1 MAQNRHR
8 HITDSMSLLLTK
20 KMRRYRAYYPQS
32 HRAFFYLIEACESL
46 LKIVLVCAFIAG
58 CFLLL
63 KDRMPLINAATGK
76 TDNTQTA
83 RGTPGQF
90 QPALSRKPKEST
102 RNGTETRYAGILNSE
117 ASVEW
122 LIQLKPSEF
131 IIQFATTPDKPAIIA
146 FATENLSTSGAAVY
160 PFKRT
165 PSGRY
170 VYGVSTI
177 EVYKSLESA
186 QLALGKLPPALQ
198 QSKPWIRPVKALQEE
213 VLKTL

>member
-1 MAQNRHR
+1 
-8 HITDSMSLLLTK
+8 MSLLLTK
-20 KMRRYRAYYPQS
+20 KMRRYRAYYPHS
-32 HRAFFYLIEACESL
+32 HRAFFYIIEACESL
-46 LKIVLVCAFIAG
+46 LKIVLACVVLVG

-63 KDRMPLINAATGK
+63 KDRVPLINAATGVIGS
-76 TDNTQTA
+76 TQSVKSNA
-83 RGTPGQF
+83 GQN
-90 QPALSRKPKEST
+90 QLALTRKPKQSARNSST
-102 RNGTETRYAGILNSE
+102 EPRYSGILNSE
-117 ASVEW
+117 TSIEW
-122 LIQLKPSEF
+122 LNQLKPSEF

-186 QLALGKLPPALQ
+186 QLALGELPPALQ